1 VEIYMQN
8 QWSGKRVLVTG
19 GCGFVGSHL
28 VAKLV
33 ELGAE
38 VSVFDN
44 LSTGHS
50 NWIPDHVALWTGD
63 CRDEARLS
71 YAVAGQD
78 FVFHLAAHADVRRNM
93 NHPREVWESNADA
106 TLNLLTCMR
115 SAHVDGLAFASS
127 GIVYGRDTLISSAGP
142 VCPWTEDGPHGLDAD
157 SIYGASKIACEHLI
171 KAFELETSLRAWRF
185 RFSGLLGPRYTHG
198 HVADF
203 VRSLQR
209 DPTRLEVLGNGY
221 QEKAYLDVR
230 DCVNGMV
237 EIIDTDKPGAYNL
250 ASSETLVIRD
260 SVKQIC
266 EAMGVTPQV
275 TYGDTAGGW
284 PSDPPTIHLSPR
296 HPIPAR
302 PLSQS
307 LADTVAYLRARIGN
321 RPFHTTV

>member
-44 LSTGHS
+44 MSTG
-50 NWIPDHVALWTGD
+50 NPEWIPSSVYLYHGD
-63 CRDEARLS
+63 MRDIGMLRAATCDRE
-71 YAVAGQD
+71 

-93 NHPREVWESNADA
+93 EHPWDVWSNNVDA

-115 SAHVDGLAFASS
+115 ADNVNGLAFASS
-127 GIVYGRDTLISSAGP
+127 GIVYDFNEGPYDLGICCRTNGRLVP
-142 VCPWTEDGPHGLDAD
+142 VARGEHDPLGAN

-185 RFSGLLGPRYTHG
+185 RFAGLLGPRYTHG

-203 VRSLQR
+203 VNALGGSGHGYPQ
-209 DPTRLEVLGNGY
+209 TAGFTISGNAGSFQVLGPTGAALKPDARY
-221 QEKAYLDVR
+221 RLATLDFLLKGGDGTQPVVGKLKPSQIDDLGGDVELR
-230 DCVNGMV
+230 DA
-237 EIIDTDKPGAYNL
+237 I
-250 ASSETLVIRD
+250 
-260 SVKQIC
+260 
-266 EAMGVTPQV
+266 
-275 TYGDTAGGW
+275 
-284 PSDPPTIHLSPR
+284 
-296 HPIPAR
+296 
-302 PLSQS
+302 
-307 LADTVAYLRARIGN
+307 VAYLKTR
-321 RPFHTTV
+321 

>member
-1 VEIYMQN
+1 MQN

-44 LSTGHS
+44 MSTG
-50 NWIPDHVALWTGD
+50 NPEWIPSSVYLYHGD
-63 CRDEARLS
+63 MRDIGMLRAATCDRE
-71 YAVAGQD
+71 

-93 NHPREVWESNADA
+93 EHPWDVWSNNVDA

-115 SAHVDGLAFASS
+115 ADNVNGLAFASS
-127 GIVYGRDTLISSAGP
+127 GIVYDFNEGPYDLGICCRTNGRLVP
-142 VCPWTEDGPHGLDAD
+142 VARGEHDPLGAN

-185 RFSGLLGPRYTHG
+185 RFAGLLGPRYTHG

-203 VRSLQR
+203 VNALKR
-209 DPTRLEVLGNGY
+209 DPTQLTVLGNGY
-221 QEKAYLDVR
+221 QRKAYLDVR
-230 DCVNGMV
+230 DCVNGMFDIV
-237 EIIDTDKPGAYNL
+237 DTDKPGAYNL

-284 PSDPPTIHLSPR
+284 PSDPPTIHLSPK

-307 LADTVAYLRARIGN
+307 LADTVAYLRARA
-321 RPFHTTV
+321 

>member
-1 VEIYMQN
+1 MQN

-28 VAKLV
+28 VTKLV

-44 LSTGHS
+44 LSTGRS
-50 NWIPDHVALWTGD
+50 NWIPDGVELYLGDMRNYDALRVAIRGS
-63 CRDEARLS
+63 E
-71 YAVAGQD
+71 

-93 NHPREVWESNADA
+93 EHPHEVWENNTIS
-106 TLNLLTCMR
+106 TLNLLDCMR
-115 SAHVDGLAFASS
+115 RGGVNGLAFASS

-203 VRSLQR
+203 VRALQR
-209 DPTRLEVLGNGY
+209 DPERLTVLGNGY
-221 QEKAYLDVR
+221 QRKAYLDVR
-230 DCVNGMV
+230 DCINGMV
-237 EIIDTDKPGAYNL
+237 EIIDTDEPVAYNL

-260 SVKQIC
+260 SVRQIC
-266 EAMGVTPQV
+266 EAMGVSPQV

-284 PSDPPTIHLSPR
+284 PSDPPQILLHSR

-302 PLSQS
+302 PISQS
-307 LADTVAYLRARIGN
+307 LADTVAYLRARA
-321 RPFHTTV
+321 